1 MYFRYLCIL
10 MDNLYYSI
18 LSPNNFKNILI
29 IMKIPTGTINAN
41 IRPDI
46 FNKNKLLTP
55 YNENLEFL

>member
-29 IMKIPTGTINAN
+29 IMKIPIGTINAN

-55 YNENLEFL
+55 YNEILEFL